1 MSAARKTCE
10 NLFSGDK
17 LMNPVVIQATLCLLI
32 GLWGLSMIVMG
43 MVWRNVIWLGLGAA
57 VLVVGL
63 PFMRNLLPD
72 QLRRGL
78 M

>member
-1 MSAARKTCE
+1 
-10 NLFSGDK
+10 
-17 LMNPVVIQATLCLLI
+17 MNPVVIQATLCLLI

-43 MVWRNVIWLGLGAA
+43 MVWRNTIWLCLGAA

-72 QLRRGL
+72 RLRRGL

>member
-1 MSAARKTCE
+1 
-10 NLFSGDK
+10 
-17 LMNPVVIQATLCLLI
+17 MNPVVIQATLCLLI

-63 PFMRNLLPD
+63 PFMRNLLPA